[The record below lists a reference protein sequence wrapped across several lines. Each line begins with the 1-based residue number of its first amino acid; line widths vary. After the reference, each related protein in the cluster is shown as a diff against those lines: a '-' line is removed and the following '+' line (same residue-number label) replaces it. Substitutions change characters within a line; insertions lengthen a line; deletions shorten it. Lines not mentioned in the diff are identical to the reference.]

1 MQTSAVELARLQAV
15 SMAERERLAMQAVA
29 ARWQPGNQGFLRQS
43 HRLVEGAVCV
53 LIGATMTTLALYNAV
68 WWVMH

>member
-1 MQTSAVELARLQAV
+1 MQTSAVEQARLQAV
-15 SMAERERLAMQAVA
+15 LMAERERLAMQAVA
-29 ARWQPGNQGFLRQS
+29 TRWQPDNQGFLRQT

-68 WWVMH
+68 RWVMH

>member
-1 MQTSAVELARLQAV
+1 MQTSAVEQARLQAGLID
-15 SMAERERLAMQAVA
+15 ERERLAMQAVA
-29 ARWQPGNQGFLRQS
+29 ARWQPENQGFLRQS

-68 WWVMH
+68 WWVTH